1 MRTPS
6 AKRSSPWPSRS
17 LLVLA
22 TAALLAA
29 CSRPAPPEEPVR
41 SVKLL
46 TVGVGS
52 LQSSLEYS
60 GEVRARVES
69 RLGFR
74 VAGKIVKRQ
83 AELGQRV
90 RAGEVLA
97 QLDPKDYQL
106 AADAAR
112 AQVASA
118 TTQRDLAAAD
128 YKRYQTLKDQ
138 NFISGAELE
147 RRDATLKAAQATLDQ
162 ARAQLSS
169 QGNQAAYTTLVAD
182 VSGVVTGIDA
192 EPGQVVAAGTP
203 VVRIAQDGP
212 RDVVF
217 SVPEDKVGAIT
228 PDSEVAVRGWSN
240 GAELAGRVREVAA
253 SADAATRT
261 YQVKVAVDG
270 ADVPPL
276 GSTVYVKPKV
286 LSHAGVPAIK
296 LPTSALRQEG
306 QATAVWVFDPAS
318 STVKSQVVQIAT
330 ADGNEAVVAGGLTP
344 GMQVV
349 ATGVHVLSPGQK
361 VVVYQP
367 KNAPAPA
374 GSAQAATN
382 KIANPAPVSAAAPA
396 TASAASANAK

>member
-1 MRTPS
+1 MLTSS
-6 AKRSSPWPSRS
+6 APRSYLRPARYW
-17 LLVLA
+17 LVLA
-22 TAALLAA
+22 SAALLAA

-52 LQSSLEYS
+52 LQSSVEYS

-74 VAGKIVKRQ
+74 VAGKIVQRQ
-83 AELGQRV
+83 AQLGQHV
-90 RAGEVLA
+90 KAGQVLA
-97 QLDPKDYQL
+97 QLDPRDYQL

-112 AQVASA
+112 AQLQSA

-128 YKRYQTLKDQ
+128 FKRYQALKDQ

-147 RRDATLKAAQATLDQ
+147 RRDASLKAAQATLDQ

-182 VSGVVTGIDA
+182 VSGVITGIDA

-217 SVPEDKVGAIT
+217 AVPEDKVGLMV
-228 PDSEVAVRGWSN
+228 PNSEVSLHGWAAS
-240 GAELAGRVREVAA
+240 GELAGRVREVAA
-253 SADAATRT
+253 SADPATRT
-261 YQVKVAVDG
+261 YQVKVAIEG
-270 ADVPPL
+270 AQMPPL
-276 GSTVYVKPKV
+276 GSTVSVRPQA
-286 LSHAGVPAIK
+286 LSHAGIPAIK

-306 QATAVWVFDPAS
+306 QGTAVWVYEAGPDGTS
-318 STVKSQVVQIAT
+318 GMVKSQAVQIAT
-330 ADGNEAVVAGGLTP
+330 ADGNEAVVAGGLAP

-361 VVVYQP
+361 VLVYQP
-367 KNAPAPA
+367 KVAVAPA
-374 GSAQAATN
+374 GKAQEATNSIAKSPAAQAA
-382 KIANPAPVSAAAPA
+382 
-396 TASAASANAK
+396 AASTAN

>member
-1 MRTPS
+1 MGI
-6 AKRSSPWPSRS
+6 
-17 LLVLA
+17 
-22 TAALLAA
+22 TARKPRQGLFLFAVGVASLLAA

-46 TVGVGS
+46 TVGVGA

-112 AQVASA
+112 SQLASA

-128 YKRYQTLKDQ
+128 YKRYQALKDQ

-192 EPGQVVAAGTP
+192 EPGQVVSAGTP

-217 SVPEDKVGAIT
+217 AVPEDKVAQIAQG
-228 PDSEVAVRGWSN
+228 SGVAVRGWSG
-240 GAELAGRVREVAA
+240 GAPLAGRVREVAA
-253 SADAATRT
+253 SADPSTRT
-261 YQVKVAVDG
+261 YQVKVAIEG
-270 ADVPPL
+270 AEAPAL
-276 GSTVYVKPKV
+276 GATMYVTPKA
-286 LSHAGVPAIK
+286 LSHTGIAAIK
-296 LPTSALRQEG
+296 LPTSALRQQG
-306 QATAVWVFDPAS
+306 QSTAVWVYDAAS
-318 STVKSQVVQIAT
+318 GTVKPQVVQIAT
-330 ADGNEAVVAGGLTP
+330 ADGNEAVVAAGLTP

-361 VVVYQP
+361 VTVYQQ
-367 KNAPAPA
+367 KVAQAPANKAQTAPESVAIPA
-374 GSAQAATN
+374 L
-382 KIANPAPVSAAAPA
+382 AAAPSASAAPAAA
-396 TASAASANAK
+396 TASAAN

>member
-6 AKRSSPWPSRS
+6 ALRFPPRHARTW
-17 LLVLA
+17 LVLA
-22 TAALLAA
+22 SVALLAA

-46 TVGVGS
+46 TVGVGA

-74 VAGKIVKRQ
+74 VAGKIVQRQ
-83 AELGQRV
+83 AELGQHV
-90 RAGEVLA
+90 RAGQVLA
-97 QLDPKDYQL
+97 QLDPRDYQL

-112 AQVASA
+112 AQLASA

-128 YKRYQTLKDQ
+128 FKRYQALKDQ

-147 RRDATLKAAQATLDQ
+147 RRDASLKAAQATLDQ
-162 ARAQLSS
+162 ARAQLAS

-217 SVPEDKVGAIT
+217 AVPEDKVALIT
-228 PDSEVAVRGWSN
+228 QGSEVAVRGWSG

-261 YQVKVAVDG
+261 YQVKVAVEG
-270 ADVPPL
+270 ADVPAL
-276 GSTVYVKPKV
+276 GATVYVKPKV

-306 QATAVWVFDPAS
+306 QQTAVWVYDPAS
-318 STVKSQVVQIAT
+318 GTVKSQVVQIAT

-361 VVVYQP
+361 VLVYQP
-367 KNAPAPA
+367 KTAPAPA
-374 GSAQAATN
+374 SQAQAATE
-382 KIANPAPVSAAAPA
+382 KLANPASAA
-396 TASAASANAK
+396 N